1 MFNFI
6 SNTLAS
12 VKDIET
18 TGTIAQAAPAVETT
32 GTVAY
37 TGSFNAGSS
46 SSGSSFCAMA

>member
-6 SNTLAS
+6 TSTLAAA
-12 VKDIET
+12 KKPET
-18 TGTIAQAAPAVETT
+18 AGTIAQSAPSVETA

-37 TGSFNAGSS
+37 TGGFNTAST